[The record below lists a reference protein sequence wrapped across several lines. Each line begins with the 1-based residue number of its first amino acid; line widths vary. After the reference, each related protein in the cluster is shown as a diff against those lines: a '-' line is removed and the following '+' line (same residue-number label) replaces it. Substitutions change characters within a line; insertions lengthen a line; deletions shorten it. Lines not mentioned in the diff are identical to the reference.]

1 MGRGKAWSAYELQR
15 LEKAASWN
23 HEHGLTAQREHVSRL
38 PQLAVELGRSYS
50 SVKCMAS
57 RRGFKSFRKARVKQQ
72 QK

>member
-15 LEKAASWN
+15 LEEAASWN
-23 HEHGLTAQREHVSRL
+23 HEHGLTEQREYVSRL

-50 SVKCMAS
+50 AVKCIAS